1 MAQKY
6 IVASGKGGVGKS
18 TVTAGLCRALR
29 TRGHRVLAMDCD
41 VGLRSLDLLLRAGEN
56 LVFDW
61 GDVLSERCTIEQAI
75 VPADGV
81 SLLTAPLSRDLP
93 YQADNMRALANRL
106 DPLFDYIL
114 LDAPAGI
121 CGEFHLAAAMADSAF
136 LVATPDEVCLRSA
149 GKAAE
154 TLDTFGVTEKRLI
167 LNRFHAAAVQNN
179 FLVNI
184 DDAIDRTGVQLIGV
198 IPEDPEIAFRMPQ
211 GQLPGKKSAARAAL
225 ERITRRIEGENVPL
239 RLR

>member
-1 MAQKY
+1 MASEIMRQVLEAERACDARIEEAQK
-6 IVASGKGGVGKS
+6 
-18 TVTAGLCRALR
+18 
-29 TRGHRVLAMDCD
+29 
-41 VGLRSLDLLLRAGEN
+41 
-56 LVFDW
+56 
-61 GDVLSERCTIEQAI
+61 
-75 VPADGV
+75 
-81 SLLTAPLSRDLP
+81 
-93 YQADNMRALANRL
+93 
-106 DPLFDYIL
+106 
-114 LDAPAGI
+114 
-121 CGEFHLAAAMADSAF
+121 
-136 LVATPDEVCLRSA
+136 
-149 GKAAE
+149 KAAE